1 MNFCPPKPGS
11 TVITRAT
18 SIWLANGASCSTAVP
33 GLMASPTCRRGE
45 RSGNALPPAARRG
58 PRPRAH
64 LHAVLA
70 DVLNERAGAV
80 GGLQVEGVLV
90 GASHGHGLHPLLG
103 PGHHHVHVCGRQAV
117 SESPAGPRR
126 AAPARLPKKGSR
138 PSRLR
143 RLSTTGCPK
152 VMFGTKCLGGRTHS
166 KLPPRRL
173 APPRAPPAS
182 RRGRYP
188 SITSRCR

>member
-1 MNFCPPKPGS
+1 MGGGGKRRETREPPRDP
-11 TVITRAT
+11 TR
-18 SIWLANGASCSTAVP
+18 I
-33 GLMASPTCRRGE
+33 
-45 RSGNALPPAARRG
+45 PAAR
-58 PRPRAH
+58 RAH

-90 GASHGHGLHPLLG
+90 GAGHGHGLHPLLG

-117 SESPAGPRR
+117 RESRAEPGR
-126 AAPARLPKKGSR
+126 AAPLPARLPKKGSW

-152 VMFGTKCLGGRTHS
+152 VMLGTKCLGGPNDTQQVTAAAA
-166 KLPPRRL
+166 
-173 APPRAPPAS
+173 APPRPPPAS